1 LSREDHRKHDA
12 ALELLR
18 EQQKTIMAQHEG
30 ISSGDIALWFLAA
43 CMALGLFLA
52 APKLGRDV
60 TLIVLVAMLGCL
72 AHPIWQLPVVKNAKS
87 VPGKSLWFMGSMA
100 FSAALITGFAVYVWP
115 PLRRHTVS
123 EKERLRFEE
132 PLRKQDSP
140 RDTIRLMCPQADEN
154 TCAYAG
160 QFIALFGEAG
170 WTVIGNQVERG
181 TFSRPMSGV
190 VLIRPRAGG
199 ELDPSKWNSGLW
211 AAVTPSVEN
220 IRRAFVN
227 IEIEPDSVVEIDSR
241 FPNGIMGIYF
251 GPEKENAAEETPLTK
266 TMKQIEESRRKQ
278 RRP

>member
-1 LSREDHRKHDA
+1 
-12 ALELLR
+12 
-18 EQQKTIMAQHEG
+18 M
-30 ISSGDIALWFLAA
+30 
-43 CMALGLFLA
+43 GL
-52 APKLGRDV
+52 
-60 TLIVLVAMLGCL
+60 T
-72 AHPIWQLPVVKNAKS
+72 
-87 VPGKSLWFMGSMA
+87 A
-100 FSAALITGFAVYVWP
+100 FSAALITGFGIYVWP
-115 PLRRHTVS
+115 PLRRHTFT

-170 WTVIGNQVERG
+170 WTVVGNQVERG
-181 TFSRPMSGV
+181 AFSKPMSGV

-211 AAVTPSVEN
+211 AAITPSLEHV
-220 IRRAFVN
+220 RRAFVN
-227 IEIEPDSVVEIDSR
+227 MEIEPDSMVDSS
-241 FPNGIMGIYF
+241 FPNGVMGVYF
-251 GPEKENAAEETPLTK
+251 GPEKEDAAEETPLTK